1 VRSGLAAARA
11 QAALLD
17 SLDLDSPAHRNN
29 AKAEACRHY
38 AEEVGEREGDDAK
51 LRASSSVVESLD
63 LHADLNAEAGAGS
76 LGGLMRADQWLKRA
90 INAALGANGQ
100 PLQPRRSPHRP
111 PLQQLQQAVTHTHT
125 HTAPHTHTHAQHNKP
140 PAPPN
145 NAQLGGK
152 STQARD
158 GGVGLGLGLGLGG
171 VGGSSACGRDMSYG
185 DSRQGGEGAGK
196 LLRGVV
202 GAPGGRQ
209 PAAAAASVLRKSAE
223 LLKKHSADT
232 RQLLQ
237 QYRAHPQHQHQQQQQ
252 QQQQQHQHARS
263 MQAIDE
269 QMSAADEE
277 EARLMASLANLDR
290 ELGLAKAADPAAAYV
305 AASEYREQQHLRV
318 EEEEARR
325 RQARAAPLAIKKLPP
340 APALQHWNR
349 VEDLQQFNMQNAR
362 EQAAFGGGG
371 ELNWERRVE
380 SNWGTAQSG
389 RRAGGIE
396 RVVRV
401 TPALGAAAR
410 DRRTLLKNK

>member
-1 VRSGLAAARA
+1 
-11 QAALLD
+11 
-17 SLDLDSPAHRNN
+17 
-29 AKAEACRHY
+29 
-38 AEEVGEREGDDAK
+38 
-51 LRASSSVVESLD
+51 
-63 LHADLNAEAGAGS
+63 
-76 LGGLMRADQWLKRA
+76 
-90 INAALGANGQ
+90 
-100 PLQPRRSPHRP
+100 
-111 PLQQLQQAVTHTHT
+111 
-125 HTAPHTHTHAQHNKP
+125 
-140 PAPPN
+140 
-145 NAQLGGK
+145 
-152 STQARD
+152 
-158 GGVGLGLGLGLGG
+158 
-171 VGGSSACGRDMSYG
+171 
-185 DSRQGGEGAGK
+185 
-196 LLRGVV
+196 
-202 GAPGGRQ
+202 
-209 PAAAAASVLRKSAE
+209 
-223 LLKKHSADT
+223 
-232 RQLLQ
+232 
-237 QYRAHPQHQHQQQQQ
+237 
-252 QQQQQHQHARS
+252 

-362 EQAAFGGGG
+362 EQAAFVGGG
-371 ELNWERRVE
+371 ELNWSAA

-389 RRAGGIE
+389 RRAVGIE